1 MSTLERRAA
10 ARANQRAAAF
20 VRFQLT
26 GDIEAMQVVLTEASE
41 NERAH
46 LSFVT
51 ALASIASS
59 VAVTA
64 FGREQALDYLQT
76 VATSS
81 AVLSEADDIDSFF
94 D

>member
-1 MSTLERRAA
+1 MSTLERRMA

-20 VRFQLT
+20 VRFQMT
-26 GDIEAMQVVLTEASE
+26 GDVEGMQVILAEAAE
-41 NERAH
+41 NERAQ

-59 VAVTA
+59 VSITA
-64 FGREQALDYLQT
+64 FGRERALEYLQS

-81 AVLSEADDIDSFF
+81 AVLSESDDIDSWF